1 MGQIW
6 GEAIWV
12 IDGDTFE
19 MEVSHIDRES
29 EYEYNRIERIRI
41 EGLDAPE
48 LDEPDGLRSRK
59 ALTRRVRGEHL
70 RIDIFARDRYR
81 RLIGNMIIE

>member
-1 MGQIW
+1 MDHIW
-6 GEAIWV
+6 GEAIWI

-19 MEVSHIDRES
+19 MKVTHIDRDN

-59 ALTRRVRGEHL
+59 ALTRCVRGEHL
-70 RIDIFARDRYR
+70 RIDIFARDCYR
-81 RLIGNMIIE
+81 RLIGNVIIE